1 MHQGLVGGVVEV
13 WVLEVFNHGCH
24 SLLTPS
30 SLLFCFLFSFG
41 SLFSTLIVVPPN
53 DVTVLYNL
61 CCVSA
66 SSFSVFLHTGK
77 LNGGGW
83 GPVSATTIGFHEDG
97 RGNCDT
103 CCISYENACL
113 DHYKTD

>member
-1 MHQGLVGGVVEV
+1 MRQGLVGGVLEV
-13 WVLEVFNHGCH
+13 WVLDVFNHGYH

-30 SLLFCFLFSFG
+30 GLLFCFLFSFG

-66 SSFSVFLHTGK
+66 SSFSVFFHTGK
-77 LNGGGW
+77 LNGGG
-83 GPVSATTIGFHEDG
+83 VS
-97 RGNCDT
+97 
-103 CCISYENACL
+103 
-113 DHYKTD
+113 

>member
-41 SLFSTLIVVPPN
+41 SLFSTLIVVPPK

-66 SSFSVFLHTGK
+66 SSFSVFFSHREIERGGVLSVQPQSAFMRM
-77 LNGGGW
+77 GGGI
-83 GPVSATTIGFHEDG
+83 VTHVV
-97 RGNCDT
+97 
-103 CCISYENACL
+103 
-113 DHYKTD
+113 